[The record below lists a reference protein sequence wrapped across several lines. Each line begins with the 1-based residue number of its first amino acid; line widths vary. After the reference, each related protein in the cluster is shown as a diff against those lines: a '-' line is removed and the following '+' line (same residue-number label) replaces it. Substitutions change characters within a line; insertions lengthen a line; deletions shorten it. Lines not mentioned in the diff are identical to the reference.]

1 MMNAEHKIVGEA
13 AYALLLQRKDVTVS
27 ALAAELAT
35 MAGKESDTQRL
46 GQIAEARQWLMN
58 YRSAEENDNR
68 SRSPLRGLSHQSDSV
83 KMPATESSKKS

>member
-35 MAGKESDTQRL
+35 MAGKETDTERL
-46 GQIAEARQWLMN
+46 EQIAEARQC
-58 YRSAEENDNR
+58 
-68 SRSPLRGLSHQSDSV
+68 
-83 KMPATESSKKS
+83 